1 MSSTLKKQADL
12 VYLIIEILWF
22 ITIYIVIYFFIG
34 NIFEVMKQG
43 YSIKIT
49 NLGLKKFLELNGVVS
64 ENGKNRTLS
73 QPQRP

>member
-22 ITIYIVIYFFIG
+22 ITLCIVIYFFIG

-49 NLGLKKFLELNGVVS
+49 NLGLKKFLELN
-64 ENGKNRTLS
+64 EHIF
-73 QPQRP
+73 